1 MPLQHAGLAAL
12 YGDAFHKDPTVF
24 DPDIAKQIERGL
36 SWSGTDVAG
45 ALVASAAIANA
56 FAAFF
61 TEADLLLAPT
71 VPCVA
76 WPFSQ
81 LGPDMI
87 GGRPASPRGHAVF
100 TPFVNHAR
108 LPAISI
114 PCGMN
119 AHGLPFGLQIIA
131 RRGQDRTL
139 LRAARQI
146 EAQLQA

>member
-1 MPLQHAGLAAL
+1 
-12 YGDAFHKDPTVF
+12 
-24 DPDIAKQIERGL
+24 
-36 SWSGTDVAG
+36 
-45 ALVASAAIANA
+45 VASAAIANA

-61 TEADLLLAPT
+61 TEADLLLTPT

-76 WPFSQ
+76 WPFTQ

-87 GGRPASPRGHAVF
+87 GGRAASPRGHAVF

-114 PCGMN
+114 PCGVD

-139 LRAARQI
+139 LRAALHI
-146 EAQLQA
+146 EAQLLA